1 MKNFEE
7 KIKSKMTAMPRLKG
21 IKSRLSIKI
30 VMWKFLRGG
39 ATLIPGATFIPES
52 RVGTFSTNS
61 LSTIPGIV
69 RFQIVLN
76 SMDSPM

>member
-52 RVGTFSTNS
+52 RVHTMIISECTNM
-61 LSTIPGIV
+61 LKPFKIL
-69 RFQIVLN
+69 FYKN
-76 SMDSPM
+76 